1 MWRNSQI
8 HEQKKWNQPKEKECW
23 RQSKASSASVDF
35 ICFPVTLQQGKRR
48 VPRFSGVLGSLARL
62 WVSVCF
68 KTDMFGHQS
77 FQLKGLGC
85 ARNMKSKSS
94 PDGLLQL
101 VVTELREMAPI
112 LSLCWPACFI
122 PPSQSSH
129 FSLLPLFCH
138 LGYINGEMG
147 RNHSNYL
154 EN

>member
-1 MWRNSQI
+1 MKSAKGKRVL
-8 HEQKKWNQPKEKECW
+8 EAK
-23 RQSKASSASVDF
+23 QSIKCFCGFHLLPCHPPAREEESASVQRS
-35 ICFPVTLQQGKRR
+35 V
-48 VPRFSGVLGSLARL
+48 GSLARL